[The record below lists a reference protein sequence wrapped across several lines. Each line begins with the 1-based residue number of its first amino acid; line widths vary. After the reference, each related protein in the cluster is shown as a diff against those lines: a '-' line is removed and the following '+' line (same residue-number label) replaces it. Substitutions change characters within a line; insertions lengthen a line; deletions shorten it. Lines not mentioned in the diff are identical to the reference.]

1 MKYFIISLHRTATRS
16 TTAFLVENLKVD
28 AAHHPR
34 RIGDVDLRDA
44 VRGSEHDLE
53 KVFQIFRPV
62 VDAFDCLADV
72 PFPVLYPYL
81 DRHYAGSQFIL
92 LHRNPI
98 AWVRSARIKTRD
110 RELTPLE
117 KVQYWRYLPQ
127 HPLLLSEVDDQS
139 LLDMHERHVAEAVD
153 YFQSRSPERFGLFN
167 LDDRGLASSL
177 SEFLNLK
184 KRASFPREG
193 SRKTFSSSLRTLHRL
208 FH

>member
-1 MKYFIISLHRTATRS
+1 MKYFVISLHRTATRS
-16 TTAFLVENLKVD
+16 TTAFLVENLHIT

-34 RIGDVDLRDA
+34 RFGDLDLRN
-44 VRGSEHDLE
+44 VLRGHEHDLQF
-53 KVFQIFRPV
+53 VFRTMRPV
-62 VDAFDCLADV
+62 VDAFDCVADV
-72 PFPVLYPYL
+72 PFPVLYPHL
-81 DRHYAGSQFIL
+81 NRHYPESRFIL
-92 LHRNPI
+92 LHRDPKV
-98 AWVRSARIKTRD
+98 WLRSVRNKLKD
-110 RELTPLE
+110 EELSPFT

-127 HPLLLSEVDDQS
+127 HPDKLSEVDDRS
-139 LLDMHERHVAEAVD
+139 LTDMYERHVAEAVD

>member
-1 MKYFIISLHRTATRS
+1 MKYFVISLHRTATRS
-16 TTAFLVENLKVD
+16 TTAFLVENLHIN

-62 VDAFDCLADV
+62 VGAFDCVADV
-72 PFPVLYPYL
+72 PFPVLYRYL
-81 DRHYAGSQFIL
+81 DRYYAGSRFIL
-92 LHRNPI
+92 LRRNAK
-98 AWVRSARIKTRD
+98 AWVRSARNKTKD
-110 RELTPLE
+110 RELTPFE
-117 KVQYWRYLPQ
+117 KVQYWHYLPQ
-127 HPLLLSEVDDQS
+127 RPLLLSEVDDQS
-139 LLDMHERHVAEAVD
+139 LIEMHERHVAEAVD

-177 SEFLNLK
+177 SQFLNLK

-193 SRKTFSSSLRTLHRL
+193 SRKTLSSPLKALHRL
-208 FH
+208 FR